1 MKVTFL
7 AHSGFLVELEH
18 LLLLFDWWTGALPRL
33 PEGKPLLVLVSH
45 QHHDHFDP
53 HVFTLARPDRET
65 RFLLGDDITLSPE
78 NFALWSV
85 PQGMEDRIASLGGG
99 HRAEPF
105 PGVSVE
111 ALPSTDSGVAFL
123 VTAEQRTIY
132 HAGDLNWW
140 HWEGE
145 PDPWNPDMERR
156 YKAYTKPLAGRHID
170 LAMVPLDS
178 RLGPGAEHLGLSH
191 LLEIAR
197 VDRVLPM
204 HQWGD
209 YTATQRFLEAFPQW
223 AKHLLPIQGE
233 GEVFQL
239 P

>member
-1 MKVTFL
+1 MKITFL
-7 AHSGFLVELEH
+7 AHSGFLIELQH
-18 LLLLFDWWTGALPRL
+18 LVLLFDWWKGELPPL
-33 PEGKPLLVLVSH
+33 PEDKPLLVLVSH
-45 QHHDHFDP
+45 QHHDHFNP
-53 HVFTLARPDRET
+53 AVFSLAQPGRNV
-65 RFLLGDDITLSPE
+65 RFLLGDDITLSSE
-78 NFALWSV
+78 NFALWGV
-85 PQGMEDRIASLGGG
+85 PEALGGQIISLGAG
-99 HRAEPF
+99 RRVRPL

-123 VTAEQRTIY
+123 VTAEERTIY

-145 PDPWNPDMERR
+145 PDPWNPDMERH
-156 YKAYTKPLAGRHID
+156 YKQYTKPLCGRHID

-178 RLGPGAEHLGLSH
+178 RLGQPAERLGLSY
-191 LLEIAR
+191 LMEIAQ

-209 YTATQRFLEAFPQW
+209 YAATDRFMEAFPQW
-223 AKHLLPIQGE
+223 ADRLLPIRNE
-233 GEVFQL
+233 GQIFLL